1 MRQNGIETMVGALSD
16 CFIEELKDELNR
28 IRGDRLQSI
37 RKADRRTSWYASNRP
52 HDRKFTCSDHLVT
65 DGEFEQIDYEGEYDD
80 SRHQDIDQDCTLE
93 DVTLLREI
101 AAQWKRD
108 QWQAISTRFNGM
120 TGRKI
125 TPEQA
130 KSVLDNYQG

>member
-1 MRQNGIETMVGALSD
+1 VLK
-16 CFIEELKDELNR
+16 FEE
-28 IRGDRLQSI
+28 
-37 RKADRRTSWYASNRP
+37 
-52 HDRKFTCSDHLVT
+52 V
-65 DGEFEQIDYEGEYDD
+65 EFEGEYDD
-80 SRHQDIDQDCTLE
+80 SRLEDIDQDCTLE

-120 TGRKI
+120 TGRQI

-130 KSVLDNYQG
+130 KSVLDNYPG